1 MVEGTRLECADPDS
15 IIERMMREHADY
27 VLRLC
32 LLYLNDYHLAEDA
45 MQETFIKAHRGLSRF
60 RGDSSAHTWLTR
72 IAVNTCKDIRR
83 SAWMRHVNRGVRLE
97 DLPEPSVPAVEA
109 DDTLIEGVMA
119 LPRKLRETVLLVYY
133 AGLTARE
140 MALALSVS
148 APAVYSRLKKARQL
162 LKTELEGW
170 YHGEL

>member
-1 MVEGTRLECADPDS
+1 
-15 IIERMMREHADY
+15 
-27 VLRLC
+27 
-32 LLYLNDYHLAEDA
+32 
-45 MQETFIKAHRGLSRF
+45 
-60 RGDSSAHTWLTR
+60 
-72 IAVNTCKDIRR
+72 
-83 SAWMRHVNRGVRLE
+83 MRHVNRGVRLE

-140 MALALSVS
+140 TALALSVS
-148 APAVYSRLKKARQL
+148 VPAVYSRLKKAHQL